1 MRLFNLGGIADGNQ
15 NCLRQVLRKLKTFGP
30 YLKPLSSYHFK
41 TICLYLPEMT
51 HSCLWRYDYCEERLK
66 DLLLMLENCLTVQS
80 CPHFF
85 IKTLNLFEEFSPF
98 ICCDL
103 INKVRNLRMYLET
116 PVAGNVIQAPGGV
129 FICWRFM
136 IKSFIKCRGYQSW
149 TSDVCVL

>member
-41 TICLYLPEMT
+41 TICFYRREMT
-51 HSCLWRYDYCEERLK
+51 HFFLWRYDYCEERLK

-103 INKVRNLRMYLET
+103 INKVRALRMYLET

-129 FICWRFM
+129 FIC
-136 IKSFIKCRGYQSW
+136 
-149 TSDVCVL
+149 